1 MFTQLSDKL
10 KTTFRNLRGRGR
22 LSEANIADAM
32 REVRVALLEADVA
45 LPIARAFVDTVKA
58 RALGREVAG
67 SLSPG
72 QAVIGVV
79 NEELVKLLGQT
90 NDALDL
96 NAPPPVV
103 VLLAGL
109 QGAGKTTTAGKL
121 ARHLIARHNKSVL
134 VAGVDVHR
142 PAAMQQLRLLC
153 DAAGA
158 RFFEGG
164 DGGVGG
170 GAGDAVAIAAAALDA
185 ARKSAADVL
194 IIDSAGRQHI
204 DAELMDEIR
213 RIHAAV
219 NPHETLFVADS
230 LSGQDAVNS
239 ARAFDEALSISG
251 AILTKT
257 DGDARGGAAL
267 SIRAATG
274 KPLKFLGIGEDLDA
288 LEAFHPERVASRI
301 LGMGDVLTLVED
313 AQRKVD
319 QDKAKKMT
327 AKLATGRGFDLGDF
341 REQLQEMEKFGGAG
355 ALLEKL
361 PGAERL
367 PAGAMNIFDAKKTAG
382 AIAIIGA
389 MTPQERKFP
398 AMLRA
403 SRKRRIA
410 DGAGRP
416 VQEVNQLLRQFMQMQ
431 KMMKKMSQKGG
442 MKRVMT
448 QLDAVTRRQKRER
461 R

>member
-1 MFTQLSDKL
+1 MFDQLSDKL
-10 KTTFRNLRGRGR
+10 KLTFRNLRGRGR
-22 LSEANIADAM
+22 LSEDNIAQAM
-32 REVRVALLEADVA
+32 REVRIALLEADVA
-45 LPIARAFVDTVKA
+45 LDLAREFVDTVKA
-58 RALGREVAG
+58 RALGREVLA

-79 NEELVKLLGQT
+79 NEELVKLLGQS
-90 NDALDL
+90 NDALNL
-96 NAPPPVV
+96 SARPPVV
-103 VLLAGL
+103 ILLAGL

-121 ARHLIARHNKSVL
+121 ARHLIERRRISVL

-142 PAAMQQLRLLC
+142 PAAMEQLRLLC
-153 DAAGA
+153 DSAGA
-158 RFFEGG
+158 RFF
-164 DGGVGG
+164 DAGGV
-170 GAGDAVAIAAAALDA
+170 GDAVAIAAAALEA
-185 ARKSAADVL
+185 AKKSAADAL

-219 NPHETLFVADS
+219 APHETLFVADS
-230 LSGQDAVNS
+230 MSGQDAVNS
-239 ARAFDEALSISG
+239 ARAFNDALSITG
-251 AILTKT
+251 VVLTKT

-274 KPLKFLGIGEDLDA
+274 KMIKFLGAGEGLDA

-319 QDKAKKMT
+319 RDKAKKMAT
-327 AKLATGRGFDLGDF
+327 KLATGRGFDLSDF
-341 REQLQEMEKFGGAG
+341 REQLQEMENFGGGA

-367 PAGAMNIFDAKKTAG
+367 PAGAAGLFEAKKTAG
-382 AIAIIGA
+382 AIAIISA

-410 DGAGRP
+410 TGAGRP
-416 VQEVNQLLRQFMQMQ
+416 VQEVNQLLRQFMQTQ

-442 MKRVMT
+442 MKRVMS
-448 QLDAVTRRQKRER
+448 QLDAVRRRGG
-461 R
+461 

>member
-1 MFTQLSDKL
+1 MFNQLSDKL

-32 REVRVALLEADVA
+32 REVRIALLEADVA
-45 LPIARAFVDTVKA
+45 LDIAREFVDKVKT
-58 RALGREVAG
+58 RAQGREVLA

-79 NEELVKLLGQT
+79 QEELVALLGES

-96 NAPPPVV
+96 ASPPPVV

-121 ARHLIARHNKSVL
+121 ARHLIGRHNKSVL

-142 PAAMQQLRLLC
+142 PAAMAQLRLLC

-158 RFFEGG
+158 RFF
-164 DGGVGG
+164 DA
-170 GAGDAVAIAAAALDA
+170 AGNDDAVAIAAAALADA
-185 ARKSAADVL
+185 KKSAAEAL

-204 DAELMDEIR
+204 DDELMDEIR
-213 RIHAAV
+213 AIHAAV
-219 NPHETLFVADS
+219 TPHETLFVADS
-230 LSGQDAVNS
+230 LSGQDAVNN
-239 ARAFDEALSISG
+239 ARAFDAALAFTG
-251 AILTKT
+251 VILTKT

-274 KPLKFLGIGEDLDA
+274 KPIKFLGIGEDLDA

-319 QDKAKKMT
+319 QDKAKKMA
-327 AKLATGRGFDLGDF
+327 AKMAGGRGFDLADH
-341 REQLQEMEKFGGAG
+341 REQLLEMEKMGGAA
-355 ALLEKL
+355 ALLEKI

-367 PAGAMNIFDAKKTAG
+367 PAGAAALFDAKKTAG
-382 AIAIIGA
+382 AIAIINA

-410 DGAGRP
+410 AGAGRP

-442 MKRVMT
+442 MKRVMG
-448 QLDAVTRRQKRER
+448 QLDAVRRKQNRGKK
-461 R
+461 